1 MKYILSLFLFFVT
14 NMSFSQNC
22 ISSYTG
28 VYRVDIQATMPFFE
42 KTAYAEDG
50 VLPDD
55 FRSMVE
61 GISLIIYNDSLS
73 LEMMGN
79 KRVLAFTDRKSI
91 KEAGSCDLLLDMS
104 DMAVPEEANAMF
116 LTLFQKKNKLLQIV
130 NSIESKE
137 MDSYIWVK
145 VK

>member
-1 MKYILSLFLFFVT
+1 
-14 NMSFSQNC
+14 
-22 ISSYTG
+22 
-28 VYRVDIQATMPFFE
+28 MPFFE

>member
-1 MKYILSLFLFFVT
+1 MKIFLFVSVVFYALT
-14 NMSFSQNC
+14 SFSQSC
-22 ISSYTG
+22 VSAYMGT
-28 VYRVDIQATMPFFE
+28 YRVDIENTMPFFIE
-42 KTAYAEDG
+42 KEYAENG
-50 VLPDD
+50 ALPDD
-55 FRSMVE
+55 FRSMIE
-61 GISLIIYNDSLS
+61 GITLVIFSDSLS

-79 KRVLAFTDRKSI
+79 YRVLTFTDRKSI
-91 KEAGSCDLLLDMS
+91 KENGSCDLLLDMS

-145 VK
+145 IE